1 MTVTIPLT
9 ETNLFKP
16 ISIGDVKLNHRIVH
30 APTSRK
36 RSTKDNYP
44 TDLMIDYYK
53 SRSQYPGSFII
64 FESCLVSERS
74 GLVPHKIGLWDEKH
88 CLALK
93 QIVDEVHNNNCVIC
107 CQIMANGRT
116 SNAKL
121 MQSKNLPILAPSITY
136 PNEAA
141 EKLATE
147 LNFPIKPLTVDEIHN
162 IQDDF
167 VNAAVNSLKIAD
179 FDFVELHATS
189 GFLIEQFLSPLSNK
203 RTDEYG
209 GDLVNRCRFLI
220 EIIDKFINHPDIGP
234 KKFGV
239 RISPWYSHN
248 GMVYPEEVN
257 LEDGIPYQ
265 FCQYILKQLE
275 VRKSQGNEIS
285 YVSIVEPRVSGNSDV
300 DSFGD
305 KSNDE
310 IIKSWSG
317 KLIRAGGYATN
328 FNVENP
334 TLIKTNKQVTN
345 EGGEIVHY
353 ANLINDVN
361 NDDRTLIGFSRPFT
375 SNPDLVYRLENNLKL
390 EYYDRPTFY
399 TQTGEG
405 YLTFKNYDGSAV
417 TKLPEKELMREGI
430 LLQ

>member
-1 MTVTIPLT
+1 MTVSTPLT
-9 ETNLFKP
+9 KTNLFKP
-16 ISIGDVKLNHRIVH
+16 ITIGDVKLNHRVVH

-74 GLVPHKIGLWDEKH
+74 GLVPHKIGLWNEKH

-93 QIVDEVHNNNCVIC
+93 QIVDEVHKNKCFIS

-121 MQSKNLPILAPSITY
+121 MQSKNLPVLAPSITY
-136 PNEAA
+136 PNETA
-141 EKLATE
+141 EKLASE
-147 LNFPIKPLTVDEIHN
+147 LNFPIKALTIEEIHG
-162 IQDDF
+162 IQNDF

-209 GDLVNRCRFLI
+209 GDLINRCRFLI
-220 EIIDKFINHPDIGP
+220 EIIDKFINHPDIGAH
-234 KKFGV
+234 KFGI

-248 GMVYPEEVN
+248 GMVYPEEN
-257 LEDGIPYQ
+257 KLGNGIPYQ
-265 FCQYILKQLE
+265 FCQYILEQLE
-275 VRKSQGNEIS
+275 ERKSQGNEIA

-300 DSFGD
+300 ESFGN
-305 KSNDE
+305 KSNDG
-310 IIKSWSG
+310 IIKYWSG

-328 FNVENP
+328 FNVVNP
-334 TLIKTNKQVTN
+334 TSIKTNKQFTN
-345 EGGEIVHY
+345 ENGEIVHY
-353 ANLINDVN
+353 ANLINDVS

-375 SNPDLVYRLENNLKL
+375 SNPDLIYRLENNLKL

-399 TQTGEG
+399 TQTGDG
-405 YLTFKNYDGSAV
+405 YLTFKNYDGSRV
-417 TKLPEKELMREGI
+417 TQLLDGELNREGI
-430 LLQ
+430 SLQ